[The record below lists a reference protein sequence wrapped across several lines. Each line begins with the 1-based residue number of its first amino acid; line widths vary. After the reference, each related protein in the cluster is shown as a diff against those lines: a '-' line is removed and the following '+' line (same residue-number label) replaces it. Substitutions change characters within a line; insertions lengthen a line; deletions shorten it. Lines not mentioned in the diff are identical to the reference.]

1 MDNDKKFAV
10 LIDADNIS
18 QKYIKKILDELPKD
32 AIATYRHIFGD
43 WTSPYLGSW
52 KKVLLDHSFTPIQ
65 QYSYTTGK
73 NSTDSAMIID
83 AMDILYANKV
93 DGFCLVSSDGDYTRL
108 AARLRESG
116 VIVIGMGET
125 KTPAPFINA
134 CNQFKYLDRLTAT
147 DTPNSVDKEESI
159 IEISELQNTLEEII
173 AAMQNIVDNNSD
185 EDGWMSLAEVGGI
198 IAKRFPDFD
207 VRNYGYTKLTLF
219 VKSTDKFDIKSET
232 IPRTFAKSVFIRNK
246 GGNL

>member
-1 MDNDKKFAV
+1 MDSDKKFAV

-43 WTSPYLGSW
+43 WTSPNLSSW
-52 KKVLLDHSFTPIQ
+52 KKVLLEHSFTPIQ
-65 QYSYTTGK
+65 QYSYTSGK

-83 AMDILYANKV
+83 AMDILYANRV
-93 DGFCLVSSDGDYTRL
+93 DGFCLVASDSDYTRL

-116 VIVIGMGET
+116 ATVIGMGET
-125 KTPAPFINA
+125 KTPMPFINA
-134 CNQFKYLDRLTAT
+134 CNQFKYLDRLTASN
-147 DTPNSVDKEESI
+147 DTGGVSNTQDVIQSTA
-159 IEISELQNTLEEII
+159 LRNTLDEII
-173 AAMQNIVDNNSD
+173 DAMKNIVDNNSD
-185 EDGWMSLAEVGGI
+185 DEGWMSLAEVGGV

-219 VKSTDKFDIKSET
+219 VKSTERFEIRSKPVTGSIS
-232 IPRTFAKSVFIRNK
+232 RLVFIRNK
-246 GGNL
+246 S